1 MIDSYII
8 IIKSK
13 DNENDDEN
21 NVQNKDNNEKK
32 LKTKKQKQK
41 TNTITTIKH
50 LQQTKHSQGKRK
62 KTYLLLLNYEKT
74 TLSNMQPKHHVH

>member
-41 TNTITTIKH
+41 NTITTIKH